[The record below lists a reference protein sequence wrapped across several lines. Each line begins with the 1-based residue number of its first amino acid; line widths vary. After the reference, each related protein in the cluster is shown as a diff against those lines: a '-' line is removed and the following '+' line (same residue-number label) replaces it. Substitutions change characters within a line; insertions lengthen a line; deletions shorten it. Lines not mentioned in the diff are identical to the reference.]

1 MRIEATPEVRSYV
14 SERGGM
20 LFVRTRQV
28 LLRGPKLL
36 ETTTE
41 PPPDALDWRRIES
54 RGLLVFVPEGMRLPK
69 TLVLCLSGR
78 FRRRVRA
85 LWNGCAYVI

>member
-1 MRIEATPEVRSYV
+1 
-14 SERGGM
+14 
-20 LFVRTRQV
+20 VRTRQV

-41 PPPDALDWRRIES
+41 PPTDALDWRRIES
-54 RGLLVFVPEGMRLPK
+54 RCFLVFVPEGMRLPK
-69 TLVLCLSGR
+69 TLVLRLSGR

-85 LWNGCAYVI
+85 FWNGCVYVM